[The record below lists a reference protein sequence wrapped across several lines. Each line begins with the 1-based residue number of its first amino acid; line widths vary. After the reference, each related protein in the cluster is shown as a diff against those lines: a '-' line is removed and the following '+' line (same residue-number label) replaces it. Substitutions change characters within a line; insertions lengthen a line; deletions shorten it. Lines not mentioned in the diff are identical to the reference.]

1 MRKSIL
7 GIFLFLAVAVMA
19 GQRTPEQAAEIAAQF
34 TNQQPQLRRMHASER
49 QAANLKLAHKA
60 LQNNSQDAAFYVFNQ
75 EGNNGFIIISAD
87 DRTAE
92 DVLGYTDKGSFDADH
107 INPNLAFWLSRYT
120 EEITGLQTLDESELA
135 NIRKAR
141 KTTKVTAITPLLK
154 NAAGKEITWYQE
166 APYYNYC
173 PIDKLDNTRSLTGCV
188 ATATSAVMYKWR
200 HPAKGHGTHSYTWY
214 DWKDV
219 NYTDY
224 WTIPMSANFD
234 TVTFKWDD
242 MLPAYIGKN
251 ATPAQKKAVASLM
264 FNVGVAANM
273 QYGGEEIGGSGAW
286 TDDMAY
292 GLQTYFDYTFDKFI
306 TMYSKTKYE
315 NNVKGSSVPNISAE
329 FGVTKDQIMNYFN
342 ADLEAGRP
350 IVMGGE
356 GSAGGHEFVC
366 DGRDTENK
374 FHINFGWEGDGNGY
388 YTLSALGPNGAQ
400 FSSNLD
406 AIIGLR
412 PATTPVDPFEITWMA
427 NGAQFT
433 TTQSTGTVVLPTTN
447 PAACEGKVFVGW
459 TATANYS
466 SATTAP
472 TFVKAGD
479 AVEEGAIFYA
489 VFAEQSGQG
498 TAEVTDVLTRATTGV
513 TGTSYSAWSNKTVTS
528 SAVYAGQSAGGN
540 ESIQLRSNN
549 SNSGI
554 VTTSTGG
561 KITKITVDWNS
572 NTDNARTLDIYGK
585 NSAYSTPSDLYDN
598 STKGTKLGSIKKE
611 NGNEL
616 TITGDYTYV
625 GVRSN
630 SGALYM
636 NSISFTWASG
646 SAATYSNY
654 STTCGGGTDVENT
667 VVAPKAVKV
676 IDKGQVV
683 ILREGAKYNVLGQPI
698 Q

>member
-135 NIRKAR
+135 SIRKAR
-141 KTTKVTAITPLLK
+141 KATKVTAITPLLK

-166 APYYNYC
+166 APYNNYC

-214 DWKDV
+214 NSKDV

-251 ATPAQKKAVASLM
+251 ATPAQKNAVASLM

-273 QYGGEEIGGSGAW
+273 QYGGDSIGGSGAW

-306 TMYSKTKYE
+306 TMYSKNKYE

-329 FGVTKDQIMNYFN
+329 FGVTKDQITNYFN

-356 GSAGGHEFVC
+356 GSYGGHEFVC

-374 FHINFGWEGDGNGY
+374 FHINFGWEGSDNGY
-388 YTLSALGPNGAQ
+388 YTLSALGPYSYQ

-513 TGTSYSAWSNKTVTS
+513 TGTSYSAWSNKMVTS

-625 GVRSN
+625 GVRSY

-676 IDKGQVV
+676 IENGQVV

>member
-135 NIRKAR
+135 SIRKAR
-141 KTTKVTAITPLLK
+141 KATKVTAITPLLK

-166 APYYNYC
+166 APYNNYC

-214 DWKDV
+214 NSKDV

-273 QYGGEEIGGSGAW
+273 QYGGDSIGGSGAW

-329 FGVTKDQIMNYFN
+329 FSVTKDQIMDYFN

-356 GSAGGHEFVC
+356 GSYGGHEFVC

-374 FHINFGWEGDGNGY
+374 FHINFGWEGSDNGY
-388 YTLSALGPNGAQ
+388 YTLSALGPYSYQ

-459 TATANYS
+459 CDQANYT

-489 VFAEQSGQG
+489 VFATKESTGAG
-498 TAEVTDVLTRATTGV
+498 EANWTLVTDASTLAAGDLLVMACTSKGATAGEISSQIMASVTSTFSDNEISSLGEGTVQLTLGGSTGSW
-513 TGTSYSAWSNKTVTS
+513 TLSNSNK
-528 SAVYAGQSAGGN
+528 
-540 ESIQLRSNN
+540 
-549 SNSGI
+549 
-554 VTTSTGG
+554 
-561 KITKITVDWNS
+561 
-572 NTDNARTLDIYGK
+572 
-585 NSAYSTPSDLYDN
+585 
-598 STKGTKLGSIKKE
+598 KLGATAVKKIAWD
-611 NGNEL
+611 NG
-616 TITGDYTYV
+616 TQTW
-625 GVRSN
+625 
-630 SGALYM
+630 
-636 NSISFTWASG
+636 SISISDGNATIQNGTESYGRFLYNANNPRFTTYTSNATAAMLLPQLYRKG
-646 SAATYSNY
+646 AAATYKDY
-654 STTCGGGTDVENT
+654 TTTCGGGTDLEQT

-676 IDKGQVV
+676 IENGQVV

>member
-141 KTTKVTAITPLLK
+141 KATKVTAITPLLK

-166 APYYNYC
+166 APYNNYC

-214 DWKDV
+214 NSKDV
-219 NYTDY
+219 NSTDY

-273 QYGGEEIGGSGAW
+273 QYGGDSIGGSGAW

-329 FGVTKDQIMNYFN
+329 FGVTKDQIMDYFN

-356 GSAGGHEFVC
+356 GSYGGHEFVC

-374 FHINFGWEGDGNGY
+374 FHINFGWEGSDNGY
-388 YTLSALGPNGAQ
+388 YTLSALGPYSYQ

-479 AVEEGAIFYA
+479 AVEEGATFYA
-489 VFAEQSGQG
+489 VFATKESTGAG
-498 TAEVTDVLTRATTGV
+498 EANWTLVTDASTLAAGDLLVMACTSKGATAGEISSQIMASVTSTFSDNEISSLGEGTVQLTLGGSTGSW
-513 TGTSYSAWSNKTVTS
+513 TLSNSNK
-528 SAVYAGQSAGGN
+528 
-540 ESIQLRSNN
+540 
-549 SNSGI
+549 
-554 VTTSTGG
+554 
-561 KITKITVDWNS
+561 
-572 NTDNARTLDIYGK
+572 
-585 NSAYSTPSDLYDN
+585 
-598 STKGTKLGSIKKE
+598 KLGATAVKKIAWD
-611 NGNEL
+611 NG
-616 TITGDYTYV
+616 TQTW
-625 GVRSN
+625 
-630 SGALYM
+630 
-636 NSISFTWASG
+636 SISISDGNATIQNGTESYGRFLYNANNPRFTTYTSNATAAMLLPQLYRKG
-646 SAATYSNY
+646 AAATYKDY
-654 STTCGGGTDVENT
+654 TTTCGGGTDVENT

-676 IDKGQVV
+676 IENGQVV

>member
-135 NIRKAR
+135 SIRKAR
-141 KTTKVTAITPLLK
+141 KATKVTAITPLLK

-166 APYYNYC
+166 APYNNFC

-214 DWKDV
+214 NSKDV

-273 QYGGEEIGGSGAW
+273 QYGGDSIGGSGAW

-329 FGVTKDQIMNYFN
+329 FSVTKDQIMDYFN

-356 GSAGGHEFVC
+356 GSYGGHEFVC

-374 FHINFGWEGDGNGY
+374 FHINFGWEGSDNGY
-388 YTLSALGPNGAQ
+388 YTLSALGPYSYQ

-459 TATANYS
+459 CDQANYT

-489 VFAEQSGQG
+489 VFATKESTGAG
-498 TAEVTDVLTRATTGV
+498 EANWTLVTDASTLAAGDLLVMACTSKGATAGEISSQIMASVTSTFSDNEISSLGEGTVQLTLGGSTGSW
-513 TGTSYSAWSNKTVTS
+513 TLSNSNK
-528 SAVYAGQSAGGN
+528 
-540 ESIQLRSNN
+540 
-549 SNSGI
+549 
-554 VTTSTGG
+554 
-561 KITKITVDWNS
+561 
-572 NTDNARTLDIYGK
+572 
-585 NSAYSTPSDLYDN
+585 
-598 STKGTKLGSIKKE
+598 KLGATAVKKIAWD
-611 NGNEL
+611 NG
-616 TITGDYTYV
+616 TQTW
-625 GVRSN
+625 
-630 SGALYM
+630 
-636 NSISFTWASG
+636 SISISDGNATIQNGTESYGRFLYNANNPRFTTYTSNATAAMLLPQLYRKG
-646 SAATYSNY
+646 AAATYKDY
-654 STTCGGGTDVENT
+654 TTTCGGGTDLEQT

-676 IDKGQVV
+676 IENGQVV

>member
-19 GQRTPEQAAEIAAQF
+19 GQLTPEQAAEIAAQF

-141 KTTKVTAITPLLK
+141 KATKVTAITPLLK

-214 DWKDV
+214 DWKDE

-234 TVTFKWDD
+234 TVTFQWDN
-242 MLPAYIGKN
+242 MLPAYEGKN

-273 QYGGEEIGGSGAW
+273 QYGGDEIGGSGAW

-315 NNVKGSSVPNISAE
+315 NNVKGTSVPNISAE
-329 FGVTKDQIMNYFN
+329 FSVTKEQIMNYFN

-356 GSAGGHEFVC
+356 GSEGGHEFVC

-374 FHINFGWEGDGNGY
+374 FHINFGWEGTGNGY

-447 PAACEGKVFVGW
+447 PAACTGKVFVGW
-459 TATANYS
+459 CNQANYS
-466 SATTAP
+466 SATSAP

-489 VFAEQSGQG
+489 VFATKESTGAG
-498 TAEVTDVLTRATTGV
+498 EANWTLVTDASTLAAGDLLVMACTSKGATAGEISSQIMASV
-513 TGTSYSAWSNKTVTS
+513 TSTFSDNEISSLGEGTVQLILGGSMGSWTLSNSNK
-528 SAVYAGQSAGGN
+528 
-540 ESIQLRSNN
+540 
-549 SNSGI
+549 
-554 VTTSTGG
+554 
-561 KITKITVDWNS
+561 
-572 NTDNARTLDIYGK
+572 
-585 NSAYSTPSDLYDN
+585 
-598 STKGTKLGSIKKE
+598 KLGATAVKKIAWD
-611 NGNEL
+611 NG
-616 TITGDYTYV
+616 TQTW
-625 GVRSN
+625 
-630 SGALYM
+630 
-636 NSISFTWASG
+636 SISISDGNATIQNGTESYGRFLYNANNPRFTTYTSNATAAMLLPQLYRKG
-646 SAATYSNY
+646 AAATYKDY
-654 STTCGGGTDVENT
+654 TTTCGGGTDVENT

-676 IDKGQVV
+676 IENGQVV

>member
-135 NIRKAR
+135 SIRKAR
-141 KTTKVTAITPLLK
+141 KATKVTAITPLLK

-166 APYYNYC
+166 APYNNFC

-273 QYGGEEIGGSGAW
+273 QYGGDSIGGSGAW

-329 FGVTKDQIMNYFN
+329 FSVTKDQIMDYFN

-356 GSAGGHEFVC
+356 GSYGGHEFVC

-374 FHINFGWEGDGNGY
+374 FHINFGWEGSDNGY
-388 YTLSALGPNGAQ
+388 YTLSALGPYSYQ

-459 TATANYS
+459 CDQANYT

-489 VFAEQSGQG
+489 VFATKESTGAG
-498 TAEVTDVLTRATTGV
+498 EANWTLVTDASTLAAGDLLVMACTSKGATAGEISSQIMASVTSTFSDNEISSLGEGTVQLTLGGSTGSW
-513 TGTSYSAWSNKTVTS
+513 TLSNSNK
-528 SAVYAGQSAGGN
+528 
-540 ESIQLRSNN
+540 
-549 SNSGI
+549 
-554 VTTSTGG
+554 
-561 KITKITVDWNS
+561 
-572 NTDNARTLDIYGK
+572 
-585 NSAYSTPSDLYDN
+585 
-598 STKGTKLGSIKKE
+598 KLGATAVKKIAWD
-611 NGNEL
+611 NG
-616 TITGDYTYV
+616 TQTW
-625 GVRSN
+625 
-630 SGALYM
+630 
-636 NSISFTWASG
+636 SISISDGNATIQNGTESYGRFLYNANNPRFTTYTSNATAAMLLPQLYRKG
-646 SAATYSNY
+646 AAATYKDY
-654 STTCGGGTDVENT
+654 TTTCGGGTDLEQT

-676 IDKGQVV
+676 IENGQVV

>member
-141 KTTKVTAITPLLK
+141 KATKVTAITPLLK

-166 APYYNYC
+166 APYNNYC

-214 DWKDV
+214 NSKDV
-219 NYTDY
+219 NSTNY

-273 QYGGEEIGGSGAW
+273 QYGGDSIGGSGAW

-329 FGVTKDQIMNYFN
+329 FSVTKDQIMDYFN

-356 GSAGGHEFVC
+356 GSYGGHEFVC

-374 FHINFGWEGDGNGY
+374 FHINFGWEGSDNGY
-388 YTLSALGPNGAQ
+388 YTLSALGPYSYQ

-459 TATANYS
+459 CDQANYT

-572 NTDNARTLDIYGK
+572 NTDNTRTLDIYGK

-630 SGALYM
+630 GGALYM

-676 IDKGQVV
+676 IENGQVV